1 MPVVA
6 LRSALSLLHLPTASS
21 LRPSLLPSR
30 PSSIVKLTSL
40 VAMDHLDF
48 GDHQTSSMMVVDRV
62 AGVDGTMGNM
72 GNMGNMGMS
81 NDVASASAIS
91 NDDGSTG
98 GADIRDLRVIIAD
111 LRKALMLAQ
120 YSAQHGGD
128 ADNINATNTDT
139 SASIMTAA
147 TCMSHT

>member
-6 LRSALSLLHLPTASS
+6 LRSALPLLHLPTASS
-21 LRPSLLPSR
+21 SLPSLLPSR

-62 AGVDGTMGNM
+62 AGVDGTM

>member
-62 AGVDGTMGNM
+62 AGVDGTM